1 MVDENVKIVFRGMIS
16 SLFHEIANIDESI
29 LDENIALLCDSD
41 SSNICIPTDVYV
53 FLVSNLGWIYAV
65 LVRGR
70 MNPNLDL
77 TEIFALDFLPR
88 VQLNNYAVLRVQSAD
103 VSYKCLN
110 MRTLEMN
117 RIESLNRKFGNAFK
131 QIEPYQDIV
140 GEDVSLLTE
149 DDKNR
154 IGYVVCNFAYFL
166 KGLSHDLEMEQ
177 YIVRLVND
185 IQTMFMVERMARD
198 NGDEII

>member
-70 MNPNLDL
+70 TNPNLDL

-110 MRTLEMN
+110 MRTLDMN
-117 RIESLNRKFGNAFK
+117 RIESLNRKFENAFK

>member
-70 MNPNLDL
+70 TNPNLDL

-110 MRTLEMN
+110 MRTLDMN

>member
-110 MRTLEMN
+110 MRTLDMN
-117 RIESLNRKFGNAFK
+117 RIESLNRKFENAFK

>member
-70 MNPNLDL
+70 TNPNLDL